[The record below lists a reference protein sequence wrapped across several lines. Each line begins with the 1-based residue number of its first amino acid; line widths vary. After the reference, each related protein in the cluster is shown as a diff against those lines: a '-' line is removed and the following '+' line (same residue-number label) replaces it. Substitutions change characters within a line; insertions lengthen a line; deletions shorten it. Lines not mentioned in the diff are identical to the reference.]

1 MADNDDQDGAVGA
14 ERAFEGLRAEVQVMR
29 RAVEAMPLEWE
40 DKRPPDYTPN
50 FARIEKAISVFERR
64 LAAVEG
70 QPALQRTPEQ
80 YAGAIQRA
88 GEGATASAVR
98 HFDQATR
105 ETQTTGR
112 MLAEMIGQ
120 MRGQE
125 KQQAM
130 LLWTGLIAAVIAL
143 AIGWIGG
150 PYFDGTL
157 LPQGWEEDVAAI
169 AMNTTRWK
177 AGTALVEASDPK
189 AWARLVADWTLI
201 SDNKS
206 NNAAVAACRATVM
219 KTKKAQ
225 ECRII
230 VPVPK

>member
-1 MADNDDQDGAVGA
+1 MAYQDDNDGADGA
-14 ERAFEGLRAEVQVMR
+14 ERAFEGLRAEVLVMR

-64 LAAVEG
+64 LAAVEA

-88 GEGATASAVR
+88 GEGATASAAR
-98 HFDQATR
+98 QPDQATG
-105 ETQTTGR
+105 ETQKIGR
-112 MLAEMIGQ
+112 ALGEMIGQ

-150 PYFDGTL
+150 PYFDGAL
-157 LPQGWEEDVAAI
+157 LPQGWKEDVAAI

-201 SDNKS
+201 SDNKA
-206 NNAAVAACRATVM
+206 NNAAVAACRTEVA
-219 KTKKAQ
+219 KTRKAA

-230 VPVPK
+230 VPVPR